1 MINLNFMDLI
11 SIIIPYFKKK
21 FFIKDTLRSVYSQS
35 YKNFEVLIVYD
46 QIDIG
51 DLNYIKGL
59 AFYDKRFKVINNKK
73 NYGVS
78 YSRNHGIK
86 QAKGK
91 YIAFLDADDLW
102 KKDKLKLQYN
112 FMKKNKLLFTH
123 TSYAIL
129 NIKKKII
136 GKMIAKDRLDY
147 NDLLKSCDIG
157 LSTVMFDSKIK
168 DQINFP
174 NIKTKEDYSAWLKIS
189 KTVPVYGFNK
199 ILTYWKKTKNS
210 LSSNLFESIKNGFLV
225 YYKYEKKSFLISLIF
240 LFILSYYSVIK
251 KVKQRF

>member
-21 FFIKDTLRSVYSQS
+21 IFIKDTLRSVYSQS

-46 QIDIG
+46 QIDIS

-59 AFYDKRFKVINNKK
+59 AFYDKRFKVMNNKN

-86 QAKGK
+86 HAKGK

-112 FMKKNKLLFTH
+112 FMKKNK
-123 TSYAIL
+123 
-129 NIKKKII
+129 
-136 GKMIAKDRLDY
+136 
-147 NDLLKSCDIG
+147 
-157 LSTVMFDSKIK
+157 
-168 DQINFP
+168 
-174 NIKTKEDYSAWLKIS
+174 
-189 KTVPVYGFNK
+189 
-199 ILTYWKKTKNS
+199 
-210 LSSNLFESIKNGFLV
+210 
-225 YYKYEKKSFLISLIF
+225 
-240 LFILSYYSVIK
+240 
-251 KVKQRF
+251 

>member
-21 FFIKDTLRSVYSQS
+21 IFIKDTLRSVYSQS

-46 QIDIG
+46 QIDIH

-59 AFYDKRFKVINNKK
+59 SFYDKRFKVMNNKK

-112 FMKKNKLLFTH
+112 FMKINKLLFTH

-129 NIKKKII
+129 NAKKKNNRQDDFKRSI
-136 GKMIAKDRLDY
+136 RL
-147 NDLLKSCDIG
+147 
-157 LSTVMFDSKIK
+157 
-168 DQINFP
+168 
-174 NIKTKEDYSAWLKIS
+174 
-189 KTVPVYGFNK
+189 
-199 ILTYWKKTKNS
+199 
-210 LSSNLFESIKNGFLV
+210 
-225 YYKYEKKSFLISLIF
+225 
-240 LFILSYYSVIK
+240 
-251 KVKQRF
+251 

>member
-1 MINLNFMDLI
+1 
-11 SIIIPYFKKK
+11 
-21 FFIKDTLRSVYSQS
+21 
-35 YKNFEVLIVYD
+35 
-46 QIDIG
+46 
-51 DLNYIKGL
+51 
-59 AFYDKRFKVINNKK
+59 
-73 NYGVS
+73 
-78 YSRNHGIK
+78 
-86 QAKGK
+86 
-91 YIAFLDADDLW
+91 
-102 KKDKLKLQYN
+102 
-112 FMKKNKLLFTH
+112 MKKNKLLFTH

-174 NIKTKEDYSAWLKIS
+174 NIKTKEDYSVWLKIS
-189 KTVPVYGFNK
+189 KTVPICGFNK

-210 LSSNLFESIKNGFLV
+210 LSSNLFESVKNGFLV